1 MSQISINV
9 NVSARIVS
17 DSDFNDFQYQ
27 EKITTVTTND
37 CVVMLSLLADTL
49 LFLNYDYACEI

>member
-1 MSQISINV
+1 MSQILINV